1 MNIFFYMFAFLF
13 VFCTDSIYRT
23 IRKAI
28 IPLCLFGLLSC
39 KDFKSWESRYTSQ
52 VNIVFKQKMDD
63 LVPDKLKDLHS
74 IKLASRNFLEGL
86 IGTKKKHCSLS
97 NILSISLNPD
107 ANQVSFEIEDDDYY
121 QKVTIFYER
130 IVSLISPDA
139 GGLQQQYIIQNVKF
153 CAKDNKK
160 VIFKAFKIERPVPLV
175 EKENFA
181 TKNTQNHVTIYY

>member
-1 MNIFFYMFAFLF
+1 MNFFSYMFTFLF
-13 VFCTDSIYRT
+13 VFFTASIYRS

-39 KDFKSWESRYTSQ
+39 KDFKSWESGYTSQ
-52 VNIVFKQKMDD
+52 VNVVFKQKMDG
-63 LVPDKLKDLHS
+63 LVPEKLKDLHS
-74 IKLASRNFLEGL
+74 LKLASRSFLEGL
-86 IGTKKKHCSLS
+86 IGAEKKHFSLS
-97 NILSISLNPD
+97 NTLPIYLKPD

-139 GGLQQQYIIQNVKF
+139 GGIQQQYIIQNVKF

-160 VIFKAFKIERPVPLV
+160 AIFKAFEIEKRVPFV

-181 TKNTQNHVTIYY
+181 TKNNQNHVTIYY